1 MASDPLQYYIG
12 RGTLEVK
19 VGSEAWRDVGNVPV
33 FEITPTIE
41 KLEHKS
47 SRTGIRS
54 TDRSVVVEKGG
65 TVRIILEEY
74 NYDNLQLALL
84 GGDTSDGSGNSAI
97 DLLSENSITA
107 QLRFTGANDV
117 GPKLKILLHSVTFN
131 PSGTF
136 GLITEEFGQME
147 INGDIAV
154 NNAGSFG
161 YAVIV
166 EEGE

>member
-12 RGTLEVK
+12 RGTLEIK
-19 VGSEAWRDVGNVPV
+19 IGGGAWTDLGNVPT

-65 TVRIILEEY
+65 TVRIIIEEY
-74 NYDNLQLALL
+74 NYENLQLALL
-84 GGDTSDGSGNSAI
+84 GGDTTDGSGNSAI
-97 DLLSENSITA
+97 DILSENSITA

-117 GPKLKILLHSVTFN
+117 GPKLKCLFHSVTFN

-136 GLITEEFGQME
+136 GLLSDEFGQME
-147 INGDIAV
+147 VQGDIAV
-154 NNAGSFG
+154 NGDGSFG
-161 YAVIV
+161 WMRIISA
-166 EEGE
+166 GA

>member
-19 VGSEAWRDVGNVPV
+19 VGVAAWRDVGNVPV

-74 NYDNLQLALL
+74 NYENLQLALL
-84 GGDTSDGSGNSAI
+84 GGDTTDGSGNSAI
-97 DLLSENSITA
+97 DVLSENSITA
-107 QLRFTGANDV
+107 QVRFTGANDV
-117 GPKLKILLHSVTFN
+117 GPELKILLHSVTFN

-154 NNAGSFG
+154 DANGSFG
-161 YAVIV
+161 WMRIV
-166 EEGE
+166 SAGV